1 MSSLKPAV
9 VALAILMVAGDA
21 FALPKFS
28 ARTGWKCQSCHVNPS
43 GGGMRHAGG
52 VRYGREELPVTTW
65 SEDFSLE
72 DFTNDI
78 TDFVSV
84 GTDVRTLFFY
94 QQEQPD
100 DRNAFFQMQGDIYIN
115 LKIARKVNVYFDK
128 GIYSGFELFG
138 QVNILP
144 SNGFVKAG
152 KFVPNFGTKVDE
164 HRSYIREFTGLSLET
179 GSPYFTGAEVGVS
192 PGGFTVTGGAYNAS
206 EGRGAG
212 IDSRKAVLG
221 RVEGIFGVTDD
232 LNLGLGANILYKAM
246 QGGKTNF
253 IGGFGSVSIG
263 NFTVL
268 GEADLLKTD
277 VPGTKTDALVVFAEA
292 DYMVIQG
299 VDLKFIYDF
308 YDPDLDVKSG
318 TLSRYSMGFEFF
330 PIPGVE
336 VRPLYRILKEEPSD
350 SDNNEF
356 HLLLHFYL

>member
-1 MSSLKPAV
+1 MNSLKAAIV
-9 VALAILMVAGDA
+9 VAVILMSTSDA
-21 FALPKFS
+21 YALPKFS

-52 VRYGREELPVTTW
+52 VRYGQEELPVTTW
-65 SEDFSLE
+65 SEEFGLE
-72 DFTNDI
+72 DFTNDLTEFI
-78 TDFVSV
+78 AV
-84 GTDVRTLFFY
+84 GADVRTLFFY
-94 QQEQPD
+94 QQEEPD
-100 DRNAFFQMQGDIYIN
+100 NRNAFFQMQGDLYIN

-138 QVNILP
+138 QLNILP
-144 SNGFVKAG
+144 ANGFVKAG
-152 KFVPNFGTKVDE
+152 KFVPNFGTKVDD
-164 HRSYIREFTGLSLET
+164 HRSYIREFSGLSLET
-179 GSPYFTGAEVGVS
+179 GSPYFTGVEVATS

-221 RVEGIFGVTDD
+221 RVEGIFALSNDV
-232 LNLGLGANILYKAM
+232 NVGLGANVLYKAM

-253 IGGFGSVSIG
+253 LGGFGSFSVG
-263 NFTVL
+263 NLSLL

-277 VPGTKTDALVVFAEA
+277 IPGTKSDALVVFGEA

-308 YDPDLDVKSG
+308 YDPDIDIKSG
-318 TLSRYSMGFEFF
+318 TLTRYSFGFEFF

-336 VRPLYRILKEEPSD
+336 VRPLYRILKEEPTETAND
-350 SDNNEF
+350 EF